1 MIAMFTPRLSNPRL
15 PHRQDGLVLVIALIV
30 LVAMTLVAIGTMRSV
45 DTNTVVAGNL
55 AFKQSTLNGTDAPLE
70 DAYRWLATN
79 ASGSTLYNDN
89 AGSGYFSAV
98 GAEVDWTDQTNWI
111 AGNVVCT
118 KSCAADAN
126 GNTAYYIIHRMCGTP
141 GQPPGGSNVCA
152 TVSSGGGT
160 AEGNSTGYQ
169 AAQFQPPPSVYYR
182 ITARVV
188 GPRNSVSVV
197 QTFVAM

>member
-1 MIAMFTPRLSNPRL
+1 MHTSRLSNPRL
-15 PHRQDGLVLVIALIV
+15 PSRQAGLVLVIALIV
-30 LVAMTLVAIGTMRSV
+30 LVAMTLVAIGTLRSV
-45 DTNTVVAGNL
+45 DTGTVVAGNL

-70 DAYRWLATN
+70 DAYRWLANN
-79 ASGSTLYNDN
+79 AGGNTLYTDN
-89 AGSGYFSAV
+89 NGNGYFSAV
-98 GAEVDWTDQTNWI
+98 GVEVDWTDESNWI

-118 KSCAADAN
+118 NSCAADGN

-141 GQPPGGSNVCA
+141 GQPPGGTNVCA
-152 TVSSGGGT
+152 TVSTGSGV
-160 AEGNSTGYQ
+160 EGNSDGFQ
-169 AAQFQPPPSVYYR
+169 SGQFQPPPSVYYR

>member
-1 MIAMFTPRLSNPRL
+1 MNTSRLSNPHL
-15 PHRQDGLVLVIALIV
+15 PSRQAGLVLVIALIV

-45 DTNTVVAGNL
+45 DTGTVVAGNL

-70 DAYRWLATN
+70 AGYRWLATN
-79 ASGSTLYNDN
+79 AGGNSLYTDKNGN
-89 AGSGYFSAV
+89 GYFSAV
-98 GAEVDWTDQTNWI
+98 GVEVDWTDESNWI

-118 KSCAADAN
+118 KGCAADAN
-126 GNTAYYIIHRMCGTP
+126 GNTAYYIIHRMCGKP
-141 GQPPGGSNVCA
+141 GVPPGGANVCA
-152 TVSSGGGT
+152 TVSSGGPV
-160 AEGNSTGYQ
+160 EGNSLGQ
-169 AAQFQPPPSVYYR
+169 GGGFQPPPAVYYR

>member
-1 MIAMFTPRLSNPRL
+1 MIAMHTHRLSNPRL
-15 PHRQDGLVLVIALIV
+15 PSRQAGLVLVIALIV

-45 DTNTVVAGNL
+45 DTGTVVAGNL

-79 ASGSTLYNDN
+79 AGGSSLYTDKN
-89 AGSGYFSAV
+89 ANGYFSAV
-98 GAEVDWTDQTNWI
+98 GVEVDWTDDSNWI

-118 KSCAADAN
+118 KGCASDAN
-126 GNTAYYIIHRMCGTP
+126 GNTAYYIIHRMCQTP
-141 GQPPGGSNVCA
+141 GQPPGGTNVCA
-152 TVSSGGGT
+152 TVSSGSSV
-160 AEGNSTGYQ
+160 EGNSEGFQ
-169 AAQFQPPPSVYYR
+169 AGQFQPPPSVYYR